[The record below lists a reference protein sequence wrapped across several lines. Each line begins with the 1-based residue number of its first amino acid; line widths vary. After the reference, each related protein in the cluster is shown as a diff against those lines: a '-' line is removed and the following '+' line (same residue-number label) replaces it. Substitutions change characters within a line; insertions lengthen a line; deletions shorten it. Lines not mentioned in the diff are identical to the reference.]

1 MASCGDAWHTCRS
14 ELCSALHPDRSIFFR
29 TVGSTCT
36 DKLSMRKFRR
46 SNSATDGT
54 KSRGCFNSTHMP
66 ICRSASW
73 CAVIVGASNL
83 LHKLCDM
90 DRHAGVVSM
99 QRGMRR
105 RVRFT
110 GDI

>member
-1 MASCGDAWHTCRS
+1 
-14 ELCSALHPDRSIFFR
+14 
-29 TVGSTCT
+29 
-36 DKLSMRKFRR
+36 
-46 SNSATDGT
+46 
-54 KSRGCFNSTHMP
+54 MP